1 MATSSTPASDKLDE
15 DAKRIKSRSFG
26 GYLADRVLGRA
37 DFAKVPT
44 PEVGVAGAKQKLEGR
59 AEQLRKQEEAAG
71 LRRGGSVK
79 GKAPAKKPAAK
90 KRK

>member
-15 DAKRIKSRSFG
+15 ETKRVKSRSFG

-37 DFAKVPT
+37 DFAKAPA

-79 GKAPAKKPAAK
+79 GKPAVKKPAVK
-90 KRK
+90 KRR